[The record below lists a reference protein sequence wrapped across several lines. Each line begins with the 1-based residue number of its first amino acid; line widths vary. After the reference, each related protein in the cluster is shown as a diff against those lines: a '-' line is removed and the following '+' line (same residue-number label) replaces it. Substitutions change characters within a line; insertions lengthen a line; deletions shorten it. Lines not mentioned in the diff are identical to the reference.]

1 MTADG
6 ADRWERRYR
15 ESQATQRPQAAAV
28 LADHVHLLPDS
39 GAAVDL
45 ACGRGGNALL
55 LAAHGL
61 QTQAWDYAATALQ
74 DLEQRATAE
83 RLTIDCQCRD
93 VVESPPAAD
102 SFDIIV
108 VSHFLDRTIMP
119 ALAGALRAGG
129 LLFYQTFSRT
139 AVSDAGPGNPAYRLA
154 DNELLQLLPQLQ
166 VVHYHEAGR
175 LGDTSHGFRDRVQYI
190 GWRRP

>member
-15 ESQATQRPQAAAV
+15 ESPATQRPQAAAV
-28 LADHVHLLPDS
+28 LADHVHLLPATGD
-39 GAAVDL
+39 AVDL

-55 LAAHGL
+55 LAASGL
-61 QTQAWDYAATALQ
+61 QTQAWDYAATALH
-74 DLEQRATAE
+74 DLEQRAATE
-83 RLTIDCQCRD
+83 QLTIDCQCRD
-93 VVESPPAAD
+93 VVASPPAAD
-102 SFDIIV
+102 SFDVIV

-119 ALAGALRAGG
+119 ALARALRPGG

-139 AVSDAGPGNPAYRLA
+139 AVSDAGPGNPAYRLT

-175 LGDTSHGFRDRVQYI
+175 LGDTDRGFRDRVQYI